1 MFKCVGMRDVTRT
14 LIRDWNACD
23 LMIKRCIVHYRGRVQ
38 GVGFRFTAVRQSK
51 GLSVHGYVKNES
63 DGSVLMDVE
72 GATADVAELL
82 RRIEMEMS
90 GNIDS
95 INLDERQPQNRDGG
109 LVIRY

>member
-1 MFKCVGMRDVTRT
+1 
-14 LIRDWNACD
+14 
-23 LMIKRCIVHYRGRVQ
+23 
-38 GVGFRFTAVRQSK
+38 
-51 GLSVHGYVKNES
+51 
-63 DGSVLMDVE
+63 MDVE
-72 GATADVAELL
+72 GGTADVAELL

>member
-1 MFKCVGMRDVTRT
+1 
-14 LIRDWNACD
+14 
-23 LMIKRCIVHYRGRVQ
+23 MIKRCIVHSR
-38 GVGFRFTAVRQSK
+38 VGFGSRVSLHCGRASK

-72 GATADVAELL
+72 GGTADVAELL

>member
-1 MFKCVGMRDVTRT
+1 MFKFVAIRDVNST

-72 GATADVAELL
+72 GVTADVAELL

-90 GNIDS
+90 GNIAS
-95 INLDERQPQNRDGG
+95 INLDERRPQNCDGG